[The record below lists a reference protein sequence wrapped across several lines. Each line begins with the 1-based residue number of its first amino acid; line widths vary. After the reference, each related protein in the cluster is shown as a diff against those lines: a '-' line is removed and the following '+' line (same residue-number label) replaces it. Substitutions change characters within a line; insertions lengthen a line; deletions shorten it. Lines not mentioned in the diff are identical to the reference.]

1 MTREVSGPLRKL
13 GLGEGGESQVGVR
26 ASKLSTPPWLNTEL
40 VANVKNVL
48 QSDESDHFFVEASDW

>member
-1 MTREVSGPLRKL
+1 MRKL

-26 ASKLSTPPWLNTEL
+26 ASTLSTPPWLNTEL